1 MKLNKKISDSL
12 NTMYRD
18 VVNEKV
24 NPDVKQSK
32 YIEAKNY
39 IETNYPHLN
48 NSVMEYLA
56 VYMCVYPSGKIEFY
70 PAKGSAVNLLCTYA
84 DKLKVMCY
92 NGDGVII
99 KEETSTNVPLQQ
111 GE

>member
-12 NTMYRD
+12 NTMYQD
-18 VVNEKV
+18 IVNKKV
-24 NPDVKQSK
+24 NPDVKEPK

-39 IETNYPHLN
+39 IESNYPRLN

-56 VYMCVYPSGKIEFY
+56 LYMCVYPSGKIEFY

-84 DKLKVMCY
+84 DQLKLICY
-92 NGDGVII
+92 NGDGIMI
-99 KEETSTNVPLQQ
+99 REEISTNVQPQQ
-111 GE
+111 G